1 LYIPSASKDT
11 PQGKAVES
19 AGFVFGGRGGCGG
32 RIGFPVCKRK
42 YKPFSS
48 TNDVRVAC
56 HIHESSR
63 RKRVDKEGVRDY
75 EVFFKELMVKEG
87 VDVRGIGGV
96 GKMENDESKKVK
108 GGMKGGKG
116 AGIKRGVKRK
126 SSSSSQF
133 KVHDRV
139 EALYLGLGTVPS
151 DMYPGTVFRSNKDGT
166 YDVKFDDGDRDRTV
180 ETHYI
185 RRMEN

>member
-1 LYIPSASKDT
+1 
-11 PQGKAVES
+11 
-19 AGFVFGGRGGCGG
+19 
-32 RIGFPVCKRK
+32 
-42 YKPFSS
+42 
-48 TNDVRVAC
+48 
-56 HIHESSR
+56 
-63 RKRVDKEGVRDY
+63 
-75 EVFFKELMVKEG
+75 MVKEG
-87 VDVRGIGGV
+87 VDVRGIGKG
-96 GKMENDESKKVK
+96 GKKESDSSKKVK

-151 DMYPGTVFRSNKDGT
+151 DMYPGTVFRANKDGTYDVKFDDGDRDVSVSSSSIRKLSRDNVKKGDRVKALYRGEGRIPDDLYQGTVHKTNKDGT

-180 ETHYI
+180 EPRNI
-185 RRMEN
+185 RRMTT